1 MREAYQMFPNA
12 SNEKILYNFQKKALD
27 RAKPNYFYALDT
39 GTGKTITSIHHYMKY
54 SHGEPLLI
62 VAPPQKIKEDGWSRD
77 IEFVSGYYGIE
88 IEYEQLSYGM
98 LAKKQQ
104 EHTGKFIIFDEAHY
118 IKNPTSK
125 RGKAALMLTRK
136 STNFLLL
143 TATPMSNG
151 WEDSYNY
158 MIMFGYFKNKTDMNR
173 QHAIFGNKFFGA
185 QTIKVIEGWNREHVL
200 QGYYNS
206 YAVSISKDDALDL
219 PPLVIKD
226 ISMKQSTE
234 YRKIVKTRV
243 LEDVAYDNP
252 SKLTHGLREWAN
264 KKDKLDYLMMMLES
278 VSNNIV
284 VFFQY
289 TSEATAIKESIEKFN
304 KTHKDTK
311 KTVFEV
317 SGQASTIPNKA
328 IWGDLKHSVT
338 LVQYQAGSA
347 GIELQY
353 ANLVV
358 FYTPTYSFQ
367 DYSQALGRTYR
378 NGQDKKVTVFR
389 FITKNSIEQN
399 VYEALEKKENFNEKL
414 YIETRL

>member
-1 MREAYQMFPNA
+1 M
-12 SNEKILYNFQKKALD
+12 
-27 RAKPNYFYALDT
+27 T

-62 VAPPQKIKEDGWSRD
+62 VAPPQKIKENGWARD
-77 IEFVSGYYGIE
+77 IEFVCKFYGVE
-88 IEYEQLSYGM
+88 IEFEQLSYGM
-98 LAKKQQ
+98 LAKKQK
-104 EHTGKFIIFDEAHY
+104 EYTGRFIIFDEAHY

-125 RGKAALMLTRK
+125 RGKAALTLTRK
-136 STNFLLL
+136 STQFLLL

-151 WEDSYNY
+151 WEDAYNY

-173 QHAIFGNKFFGA
+173 QHAIFGRKFFGA
-185 QTIKVIEGWNREHVL
+185 QTIKVIEGWNRENVL
-200 QGYYNS
+200 QDYYNS
-206 YAVSISKDDALDL
+206 FAVSISKDDALDL

-311 KTVFEV
+311 KEVFEV

-378 NGQDKKVTVFR
+378 NGQEKKVTVFR